1 MNNKLFIKIYYN
13 VNGQDIRETTENTR
27 YLIGGGFYNKE
38 GGHFTF
44 KARSLKEARDIA
56 NDISYKNVFR
66 NLNFL
71 LLPDNINVQ

>member
-13 VNGQDIRETTENTR
+13 VNGQDIRETTENAR

>member
-1 MNNKLFIKIYYN
+1 MDNKLFIKIYYN
-13 VNGQDIRETTENTR
+13 AEGKNLNEITSK

-44 KARSLKEARDIA
+44 KARDLSEAKDIARDI
-56 NDISYKNVFR
+56 SCKNALK

-71 LLPDNINVQ
+71 LLPDNIE